1 MKLIFFLF
9 LLLILQP
16 SNFCQVENVPAD
28 NYIYDFLKVLSVK
41 GIITGYDDMVLPL
54 SKRTITNYLA
64 EAEGKKTLLSENE
77 KSLLDRLKIKL
88 DIKEKSDAVNF

>member
-1 MKLIFFLF
+1 MKLLIT
-9 LLLILQP
+9 LLLIILVNT
-16 SNFCQVENVPAD
+16 SNFSQVENVSAD